1 MLKELQIQN
10 LILVEKATLSFSC
23 GLSVFSGETGSGKTA
38 ILHALNLVLG
48 MRTDTSIIRHG
59 QEKASATASFDL
71 KKNSPVFIALNE
83 AGVEITDDEDLVIKR
98 EMTSLGKSKAFI
110 NNQLVQSSLLKQ
122 IAPLLVDIVQQ
133 HASQKLFETAY
144 HRQIID
150 QFGKY
155 SKLLEEVSQAYFD
168 LENLKSEL
176 KVLEERIQNE
186 SQLKM
191 SWQAA
196 YQEISEAKLIHPR
209 EEDILFEEYEKL
221 SKSKELFD
229 VLNFSYETLVE
240 QDSSVMSTLKSLL
253 MQLKK
258 MKLSHAEFNELI
270 EQFEGSIEQLG
281 ETTFSIRRFK
291 DNLEENPERL
301 FEINERLKLLKSLC
315 KKFGPTLEEVI
326 KKREEFQAKLQS
338 CENSDDFKKE
348 LLEKITHLNSV
359 FLNLCQKLS
368 LERKKAKISLEEQV
382 QKILAELHFS
392 NAALIIELTP
402 CPISQ
407 YGQEK
412 VEFFLLANKGEKKV
426 PLNEGVSGGEL
437 SRVLLALKVILS
449 ELEETPSIVFDE
461 IDANL
466 GGLAAPKIGKL
477 LKKIS
482 QNKQVFV
489 ITHLPQVAMF
499 ADHHFLV
506 DKIEE
511 NSRTYSLI
519 SLLNQKQKEKE
530 MERMLGGKSISDK
543 ASELAQDLVQTSKE
557 AK

>member
-1 MLKELQIQN
+1 MLKELHIQN

-48 MRTDTSIIRHG
+48 MRTDASIIRHG
-59 QEKASATASFDL
+59 QEKATTTANFEL
-71 KKNSPVFIALNE
+71 LKNSPVFIALNE
-83 AGVEITDDEDLVIKR
+83 AGVEISDDEDLVIKR
-98 EMTSLGKSKAFI
+98 EITSLGKSKAFI
-110 NNQLVQSSLLKQ
+110 NNQQVQSSLLKQ
-122 IAPLLVDIVQQ
+122 IAPFLIDIVQQ

-144 HRQIID
+144 HRQILD
-150 QFGKY
+150 QFGNY
-155 SKLLEEVSQAYFD
+155 PKLLEETAQAYFD
-168 LENLKSEL
+168 LENLKSQL
-176 KVLEERIQNE
+176 QILDERIQNE
-186 SQLKM
+186 NLLKT
-191 SWQAA
+191 SWQTA
-196 YQEISEAKLIHPR
+196 YQEISEAKLIHPQ

-240 QDSSVMSTLKSLL
+240 HDSAVMSTLKSLL
-253 MQLKK
+253 LQLKK
-258 MKLSHAEFNELI
+258 MKLSYLEFNNLI
-270 EQFEGSIEQLG
+270 EQFENSIEQLN
-281 ETTFSIRRFK
+281 ETTFSIRKFK
-291 DNLEENPERL
+291 DSLEENPERL

-326 KKREEFQAKLQS
+326 KKREEFQAKLLH
-338 CENSDDFKKE
+338 CENSDDLKKG
-348 LLEKITHLNSV
+348 LLDKIHQLKTLLST
-359 FLNLCQKLS
+359 LCQKLS
-368 LERKKAKISLEEQV
+368 QERKKAKTTLEEQV
-382 QKILAELHFS
+382 QKVLAQLHFS
-392 NAALIIELTP
+392 NAELIIELTP

-449 ELEETPSIVFDE
+449 ELEETPTIVFDE

-477 LKKIS
+477 LKNIS
-482 QNKQVFV
+482 QSKQVFV

-506 DKIEE
+506 NKVEE
-511 NSRTYSLI
+511 NARTISII

-530 MERMLGGKSISDK
+530 MERMLGGKIISDK

-557 AK
+557 TK